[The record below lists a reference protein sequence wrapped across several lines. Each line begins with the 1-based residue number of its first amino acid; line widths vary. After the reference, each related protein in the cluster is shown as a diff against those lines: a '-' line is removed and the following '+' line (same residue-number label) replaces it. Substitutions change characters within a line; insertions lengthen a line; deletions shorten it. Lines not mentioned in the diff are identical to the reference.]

1 VVAGKQGLITEL
13 RDFQEYLMRGIKTT
27 GKQLNI
33 KEILEEKLE
42 KAKFKVGEV
51 VYYKSHHDPSTIY
64 KYKVI
69 SIDVIVEYYYATDS
83 YGEENSLEL
92 CYEAGAIKS
101 HTDITSLIG
110 YDRITEILNSK
121 LSYKLGD
128 ITTGEFSCW
137 QSENELYNSLEDYV
151 SNIKVIDGE

>member
-1 VVAGKQGLITEL
+1 MK
-13 RDFQEYLMRGIKTT
+13 GIKTT
-27 GKQLNI
+27 GKQINI

-51 VYYKSHHDPSTIY
+51 VYYKSPHDPSTIY

-69 SIDVIVEYYYATDS
+69 SIDVLVEYYYATDS

-128 ITTGEFSCW
+128 IATGEFSCW
-137 QSENELYNSLEDYV
+137 QSENKLYNSLEDYV